1 MSPLILLVDDD
12 LTNLL
17 LLEELL
23 GSEGYQTDSA
33 TSGMEALEKSGT
45 RVPDLILL
53 DVMMPDMDGFEA
65 CRRLRENPQLQ
76 SVPIIFLTALDDE
89 ASQIQG
95 LESLADAYFTKPIS
109 SNLLLAKISSLLQLQ
124 TIREKQQAD
133 KVKPQFDLAWSVN
146 EELIEKFRLFVP
158 EQFLCRIAPQG
169 VDSIRLGN
177 ALEEEITVL
186 FCDIRGFTALA
197 ESQEALATYEWL
209 NAFFSQMSE
218 AIAANY
224 GFIDKYLGD
233 AIMAVFDRPGSHP
246 KDGINAALDMAY
258 ALQNFNHNRQ
268 QFNLAEPLRIGI
280 GIHTGKAVIGTIG
293 SNSRMDST
301 VIGDAVNTAS
311 RLEELTKYYCCD
323 IIVSETAIDHI
334 FQDFQNLS
342 GAENVYVRSLDRLV
356 LRGKTKPIKIYELL
370 GNSRLILDPMK
381 LKTKALFEAAM
392 KFWFAEDFP
401 QSLVSFEQVLQENPQ
416 DAIAE
421 FYVQRCREQINL

>member
-1 MSPLILLVDDD
+1 MSHLILLVDDD

-33 TSGMEALEKSGT
+33 TSGIEALEKSGT
-45 RVPDLILL
+45 CVPDLILL

-95 LESLADAYFTKPIS
+95 LESLADAYFTKPIR

-124 TIREKQQAD
+124 TIREKQQAE

-146 EELIEKFRLFVP
+146 QELVEKFRLFVP

-233 AIMAVFDRPGSHP
+233 AIMAVFDRPGSHSN
-246 KDGINAALDMAY
+246 DGINAALDMAY
-258 ALQNFNHNRQ
+258 ALQNFNHHRQ
-268 QFNLAEPLRIGI
+268 QFNLEDPLRIGI

-311 RLEELTKYYCCD
+311 RLEELTKYYRCE
-323 IIVSETAIDHI
+323 IIVSETVMNQILPD
-334 FQDFQNLS
+334 NL
-342 GAENVYVRSLDRLV
+342 AENVNVYVRSLDNLV
-356 LRGKTKPIKIYELL
+356 LRGKSNPIKIYELL
-370 GNSRLILDPMK
+370 GNSRLILDAMK

-392 KFWFAEDFP
+392 QFWLAEDFP

-421 FYVQRCREQINL
+421 FYVQRCRKQICL

>member
-76 SVPIIFLTALDDE
+76 TVPIILLTALDDE

-95 LESLADAYFTKPIS
+95 LESLADAYFTKPIR

-124 TIREKQQAD
+124 TIREKQRAD

-197 ESQEALATYEWL
+197 ESQEALATYKWL

-246 KDGINAALDMAY
+246 NDGINAALYMAY
-258 ALQNFNHNRQ
+258 ALQEFNHNRQ
-268 QFNLAEPLRIGI
+268 QFNLENPVKIGI
-280 GIHTGKAVIGTIG
+280 GINTGKAVIGTIG

-311 RLEELTKYYCCD
+311 RLEELTKYYRCD
-323 IIVSETAIDHI
+323 IIVSETVINQI
-334 FQDFQNLS
+334 FPDNL
-342 GAENVYVRSLDRLV
+342 AENVYARSLDRLV
-356 LRGKTKPIKIYELL
+356 LRGKTNPIKIYELL

-381 LKTKALFEAAM
+381 LKTKALFEAAIQ
-392 KFWFAEDFP
+392 FWFAEDFP
-401 QSLVSFEQVLQENPQ
+401 QSLITFEQVLQENPQ

-421 FYVQRCREQINL
+421 FYVQRCREQIEQINL

>member
-1 MSPLILLVDDD
+1 MSHLILLVDDD

-45 RVPDLILL
+45 QVPDLILL

-124 TIREKQQAD
+124 TIREKQQAE

-146 EELIEKFRLFVP
+146 EELVEKFRLFVP

-197 ESQEALATYEWL
+197 ESQEALATYAWL

-233 AIMAVFDRPGSHP
+233 AIMAVFDRPGSHSN
-246 KDGINAALDMAY
+246 DGINAALDMAY
-258 ALQNFNHNRQ
+258 ALQSFNN
-268 QFNLAEPLRIGI
+268 I
-280 GIHTGKAVIGTIG
+280 
-293 SNSRMDST
+293 
-301 VIGDAVNTAS
+301 
-311 RLEELTKYYCCD
+311 
-323 IIVSETAIDHI
+323 
-334 FQDFQNLS
+334 
-342 GAENVYVRSLDRLV
+342 
-356 LRGKTKPIKIYELL
+356 
-370 GNSRLILDPMK
+370 
-381 LKTKALFEAAM
+381 
-392 KFWFAEDFP
+392 
-401 QSLVSFEQVLQENPQ
+401 
-416 DAIAE
+416 
-421 FYVQRCREQINL
+421 

>member
-12 LTNLL
+12 PTNLL

-23 GSEGYQTDSA
+23 GSEGYHTCSA
-33 TSGMEALEKSGT
+33 NSGMEALEISGT
-45 RVPDLILL
+45 QVPDLILL
-53 DVMMPDMDGFEA
+53 DVMMPDMDGFEV

-76 SVPIIFLTALDDE
+76 STRIIFLTALDDE

-124 TIREKQQAD
+124 AIREKQQAE

-146 EELIEKFRLFVP
+146 AELIEKFRLFVP
-158 EQFLCRIAPQG
+158 EQFLCRIAPEG

-177 ALEEEITVL
+177 ALEEELTVL

-233 AIMAVFDRPGSHP
+233 AIMAVFDRPVFHGI
-246 KDGINAALDMAY
+246 DGTNAAVAMAY
-258 ALQNFNHNRQ
+258 SLQNFNLNRH
-268 QFNLAEPLRIGI
+268 QFNLEHPLKIGM

-311 RLEELTKYYCCD
+311 RLEELTKIYSCEV
-323 IIVSETAIDHI
+323 IVSEAVINQI
-334 FQDFQNLS
+334 FQS
-342 GAENVYVRSLDRLV
+342 GLAETVYVRSLDCLV
-356 LRGKTKPIKIYELL
+356 LRGKTNSMKIYELL
-370 GNSRLILDPMK
+370 GNHHVIVDA
-381 LKTKALFEAAM
+381 LKVKNKALFEAAI
-392 KFWFAEDFP
+392 KFWLAQDFP
-401 QSLVSFEQVLQENPQ
+401 QSMVIFEQVLQENPQ

-421 FYVQRCREQINL
+421 FYLQRCREQLT

>member
-1 MSPLILLVDDD
+1 MSHLILLVDDD

-45 RVPDLILL
+45 CVPDLILL

-89 ASQIQG
+89 ASQIEG

-124 TIREKQQAD
+124 AIREKQQEE

-146 EELIEKFRLFVP
+146 EELVEKFRLFVP

-233 AIMAVFDRPGSHP
+233 AIMAVFDRPGSHSS
-246 KDGINAALDMAY
+246 DGINAALDMAY
-258 ALQNFNHNRQ
+258 ALQEFNHNRQ
-268 QFNLAEPLRIGI
+268 RFNLENPVKIGI
-280 GIHTGKAVIGTIG
+280 GLHTGKAVIGTIG

-311 RLEELTKYYCCD
+311 RLEELTKYYRCE
-323 IIVSETAIDHI
+323 IIVSETVINQI
-334 FQDFQNLS
+334 YQDNL
-342 GAENVYVRSLDRLV
+342 AENLYARSLDNLV

-370 GNSRLILDPMK
+370 GNSRLILDAMK
-381 LKTKALFEAAM
+381 LKTKALFEAAIQ
-392 KFWFAEDFP
+392 FWFAEDFP
-401 QSLVSFEQVLQENPQ
+401 QSLVSFEQVLQENTH